1 MKIGSKAKPAGKKA
15 STKKKSIRAR
25 IMSRMSLTVLI
36 SLLVVTIV
44 NTVLSTINTMNI
56 LEATLA
62 ETAVLA
68 ADRVEEEMI
77 AYGNIA
83 REVGLNSDLSNRSVS
98 LDRKLSIVD
107 TRVNIHSFERAFIL
121 DEKGVDISTGEDHSA
136 QAYFT
141 RAKGGETYVSEPVI
155 KPETSEIVNVVSA
168 PIWSGGMPG
177 STVTGVVCFVPSSTY
192 LNDIVS
198 SIQVSE
204 NGGAYILNAEGT
216 TIACEDMEVVL
227 RQENVVRD
235 FSDDPELAQLA
246 VLEADMAAGNS
257 GFGTY
262 IYEGHT
268 ELMAYAPIPG
278 TDGWSIAITTYMT
291 DFTNTLITCTVLSVL
306 LTVLA
311 ILVSIFL
318 ARQLANGI
326 GKPLQAC
333 AERLDT
339 LAEGDL
345 HSPVPVAKTE
355 DEIGT
360 LLSAS
365 ARLQNDLQSIIHDFS
380 FIMAELSR
388 GNFTV
393 DSSDASIYKA
403 DYQEMLQSMRAL
415 CANMGDTLRRI
426 DDTSTQ
432 VDMGAGQVAA
442 GAQAL
447 SQGSVEQAAS
457 VEQLAASLNQIN
469 EHIRTSGEYINQA
482 DQKTEHA
489 GRMADQCNRQMQE
502 MVAAMDDINRS
513 SEEIGKIIKTIE
525 DIAFQT
531 NILALNAAV
540 EAARA
545 GSAGKGFAVVAD
557 EVRNLAAKS
566 AEASQSTAALIEN
579 SIAAVHRGTK
589 LANDT
594 AEQLQLVADSNQV
607 IAEMVRKIALSSAEQ
622 TEGINQVSIGVEQI
636 STVVQTNSATA
647 EQSAAASEEMAGQ
660 AAMLKQLVDQFQLDR

>member
-1 MKIGSKAKPAGKKA
+1 MKIGSKAKLTDKKA
-15 STKKKSIRAR
+15 NAKKKSIRAR

-36 SLLVVTIV
+36 SLLVVTVVSTGLSIV
-44 NTVLSTINTMNI
+44 NTLNI
-56 LEATLA
+56 LEATLS

-68 ADRVEEEMI
+68 ANRVEEEMI

-98 LDRKLSIVD
+98 LERKLSIVD

-121 DEKGVDISTGEDHSA
+121 DEKGIDISTGEDHSA

-155 KPETSEIVNVVSA
+155 KSESEIVNVVSA

-192 LNDIVS
+192 LNDIVC

-257 GFGTY
+257 GFGRYT
-262 IYEGHT
+262 YEGHI

-360 LLSAS
+360 LLGAS
-365 ARLQNDLQSIIHDFS
+365 ARLQNDLQAIIHDFS

-426 DDTSTQ
+426 EDTSTQ

-457 VEQLAASLNQIN
+457 VQQLAASLNQIN
-469 EHIRTSGEYINQA
+469 EHIRTSGEYINEA

-489 GRMADQCNRQMQE
+489 GRMADQCNHQMQE

-579 SIAAVHRGTK
+579 SIAAVQRGTK
-589 LANDT
+589 LASDT

-660 AAMLKQLVDQFQLDR
+660 AAMLKQLVDQFQLNR